1 MSAAAGPFSG
11 RTAAAA
17 SGILAAAYVGLFLWR
32 EWTSRRSFKVASGV
46 DGLVGE
52 TAMVRIA
59 SLSEI
64 TQCEIYGKLEMC
76 NPGGSAKDRVA
87 LAVVVEAER
96 IGRLRP
102 GHPDWVVEGTSGSTG
117 ISLAVLCRSRGY
129 VAHIVVP
136 DDTSAE
142 KVALLEA
149 LGAVVHKVRPAGIAD
164 SGHYVNVARRLAQE
178 VNDDPSNDTLAVFAD
193 QFETPVNWRAHYT
206 TTGPEIWR
214 QANGQLDAFVT
225 GAGTGGT
232 VAGVSRFLKENLP
245 HVQVVVADP
254 PGSGIYNRIKFGVMF
269 DTAEREGKRRR
280 HQVDTLVEGIGLN
293 RVTANLA
300 EALPYIDDAER
311 VSDADSLAMA
321 HHLVKHDGLFV
332 GSSSAV
338 NCVATY
344 RLAKRL
350 GPGHTLV
357 TILCDSGSRHLSKFW
372 AAELQDTELLL
383 DLK

>member
-1 MSAAAGPFSG
+1 MSAAEPFSG
-11 RTAAAA
+11 RIAAAA
-17 SGILAAAYVGLFLWR
+17 GGILAVVSFGYFLWKER
-32 EWTSRRSFKVASGV
+32 QDQENVKVASGV
-46 DGLVGE
+46 DELVGE
-52 TAMVRIA
+52 TTMVRIS
-59 SLSEI
+59 SLSEL
-64 TQCEIYGKLEMC
+64 TQCEIYGKLEMS

-87 LAVVVEAER
+87 LAVVVEAEKS
-96 IGRLRP
+96 GKLRP

-142 KVALLEA
+142 KVALLQA

-164 SGHYVNVARRLAQE
+164 SGHYVNVARKLAQE

-214 QANGQLDAFVT
+214 QANGRLDAFVT

-232 VAGVSRFLKENLP
+232 VAGVSRFLKEKSP
-245 HVQVVVADP
+245 DVQIVVADP
-254 PGSGIYNRIKFGVMF
+254 PGSGIYNKIKFGVMF
-269 DTAEREGKRRR
+269 DKVEREGKRRR

-321 HHLVKHDGLFV
+321 HYLVKHDGLFV

-338 NCVATY
+338 NCVAAY
-344 RLAKRL
+344 RVAKKL
-350 GPGHTLV
+350 GPGHKVV

-372 AAELQDTELLL
+372 AAELQKT
-383 DLK
+383 DLSKDLE